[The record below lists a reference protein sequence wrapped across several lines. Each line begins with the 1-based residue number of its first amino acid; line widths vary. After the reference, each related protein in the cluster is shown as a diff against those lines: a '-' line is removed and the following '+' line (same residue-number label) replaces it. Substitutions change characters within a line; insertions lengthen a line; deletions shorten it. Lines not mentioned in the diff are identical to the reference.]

1 VISLQDRVAWRVTE
15 VWPAAELA
23 SFENLPGGHSGITCL
38 ATVALP
44 GGGQE
49 RVVVKATPP
58 GRRPVGRH
66 DVLRQARILSQLT
79 TAGGVRVPEV
89 LLQDDDGEP
98 YFVMR
103 WYPGES
109 VEPVLDRAG
118 HLSPD
123 IVQARAFGAVEALAA
138 LHGVRVPDEP
148 VLTPVQE
155 LKRWIPTM
163 RTVDAELRAGNE
175 AVEAALLGSVPPL
188 TGPAIVHG
196 DFRLGNTLCTGGN
209 VNVVIDWEIWSVG
222 DPRVDL
228 GWMALFCDPGNFPGV
243 GDAAC
248 SMPSAQA
255 LRQAYERAAGK
266 PAERFGWF
274 ESLAR
279 YKMAAIMGNNLA
291 RHRSG
296 RYHDPYQEKLVPTI
310 RRLIESATAVLPR
323 Q

>member
-1 VISLQDRVAWRVTE
+1 MTGLRDRVARRITE
-15 VWPAAELA
+15 VWPAGELA
-23 SFENLPGGHSGITCL
+23 GFEDLPGGHSGITCL

-44 GGGQE
+44 GGGRE

-66 DVLRQARILSQLT
+66 DVLRQARILSLLN

-89 LLQDDDGEP
+89 LLQDDGEEP

-103 WYPGES
+103 WHPGES
-109 VEPVLDRAG
+109 VEPVLDPAG
-118 HLSPD
+118 HLGPD
-123 IVQARAFGAVEALAA
+123 IVRARAFAAVEALAA
-138 LHGVRVPDEP
+138 LHRVQVSDEP
-148 VLTPVQE
+148 VLTPAQE
-155 LKRWIPTM
+155 LQRWMPTM
-163 RTVDAELRAGNE
+163 RTVDGDLRAGSE
-175 AVEAALLGSVPPL
+175 AVEAALLGSVPAPA
-188 TGPAIVHG
+188 GPAIVHG
-196 DFRLGNTLCTGGN
+196 DFRLGNTLCTGRN

-228 GWMALFCDPGNFPGV
+228 GWTALFCDPANFPGA
-243 GDAAC
+243 GQQAC
-248 SMPSAQA
+248 SMPSAEA
-255 LRQAYERAAGK
+255 LRAAYEQAAGTT
-266 PAERFGWF
+266 AERFGWF

-296 RYHDPYQEKLVPTI
+296 RYHDPYQERLLPTI
-310 RRLIESATAVLPR
+310 RRLLESAGSLLAG

>member
-1 VISLQDRVAWRVTE
+1 MTGLRDRVTERIGE
-15 VWPAAELA
+15 VWPAGRLTG
-23 SFENLPGGHSGITCL
+23 FEKLPGGHSGITCL
-38 ATVALP
+38 ATVTVP

-66 DVLRQARILSQLT
+66 DVLRQARILSLLNA
-79 TAGGVRVPEV
+79 AGGVRVPEV
-89 LLQDDDGEP
+89 LLQDDGDEP

-103 WYPGES
+103 WHPGES
-109 VEPVLDRAG
+109 VEPVLDPAG

-123 IVQARAFGAVEALAA
+123 TVRARAFGAVDALAA

-148 VLTPVQE
+148 ALTPVRE
-155 LKRWIPTM
+155 LERWIPTM
-163 RTVDAELRAGNE
+163 RTVDADLRAGSE
-175 AVEAALLGSVPPL
+175 AVEAALLGSAPPL
-188 TGPAIVHG
+188 AVLAIAHG
-196 DFRLGNTLCTGGN
+196 DFRLGNTLCTGAN

-228 GWMALFCDPGNFPGV
+228 GWLALFCDPANFPGA
-243 GDAAC
+243 GQEAC
-248 SMPSAQA
+248 SMPPARALQA
-255 LRQAYERAAGK
+255 AYEQATGTT
-266 PAERFGWF
+266 AERFGWF

-296 RYHDPYQEKLVPTI
+296 RYHDPYQEKLMPTI
-310 RRLIESATAVLPR
+310 RRLVESAGSLLAGG
-323 Q
+323 